1 MKKFKQLFDIDKKYL
16 KKYSALAQE
25 VLSLEDEYRSL
36 SNQEL
41 QAKTPGFIERLENGE
56 DIDNVKVEAFATIR
70 EAAYRVTGMLAF
82 EVQLI
87 GGFALLDSN
96 IAEMKTG
103 EGKTLTSTLPVYTLA
118 LKKQGVHVVTVN
130 DYLAKRDSEEMGKIF
145 SFLGLTT
152 GLNARELTVDGKR
165 EAYNADITYTTNSE
179 LGFDYLRDNM
189 VMTREARVQRGLCN
203 AIVDEVDS
211 ILIDEAR
218 TPLIISGS
226 EKKQHNL
233 YKNADALVKNFK
245 NEVDYRINLR
255 DRAAI
260 LNDTGIEKVEHTFG
274 ISNLYDVENSLI
286 AHAIN
291 QALRANAIMEKDV
304 DYVVRDNKVVIVD
317 QFTGRTM
324 EGRVY
329 SDGLHQAIEAK
340 ENVETQKETKTMATI
355 TYQNFFRLY
364 DVLSGM
370 TGTAKTEE
378 EEFQKTYGMDVIQ
391 IPTNKPV
398 IRRDNDD
405 VIFIT
410 KKAKMKYMTA
420 LIKERHAMGQ
430 PILIGTVAI
439 ESSEEISDFLREN
452 NIKHQVLN
460 AKHHEQEAE
469 IIANAGKYGAVTIAT
484 NMAGRGTDIKLDDK
498 VKDLGTYK
506 SEVTN
511 REDSIGGLLI
521 IGTERHESRRI
532 DDQLRGR
539 SGRQGDAGESFFFVS
554 FEDDLLKRYMNK
566 AAQQILSTIEATDQ
580 AVSLKLLTRQVASS
594 QKNVE
599 SVNYDIRKNVL
610 KYDDVMREQREIMYE
625 QRDYVI
631 DSENIV
637 EDARKLVTE
646 YCQSVVKFYVDRNE
660 EEALNDLVNSNL
672 ISESYLHTEGRIKLD
687 LDKDLTEQ
695 VVEIAMAEF
704 DRKVLNHGEDVMHEF
719 CKTVLIKVI
728 DEAWINHIDEMQI
741 LRDSIGLR
749 GYGQIDPLQEYQKDG
764 RQMFSDMI
772 DSVEAEAVKYILKGE
787 LQSRAQ
793 REAMMA
799 KLRSQHDQAVVS
811 RKETVV
817 NEEPKVGPNDLCP
830 CGSGLK
836 YKKCHGA

>member
-1 MKKFKQLFDIDKKYL
+1 MRKIKQLFDIDKKYL
-16 KKYSALAQE
+16 KKYSALAQD
-25 VLSLEDEYRSL
+25 VMALEAEYREL
-36 SNQEL
+36 SNKQL
-41 QAKTPGFIERLENGE
+41 QDKTPEFIERLANKETID
-56 DIDNVKVEAFATIR
+56 DIKVEAFATIR

-82 EVQLI
+82 EVQII
-87 GGFALLDSN
+87 GGLSLLDSN

-130 DYLAKRDSEEMGKIF
+130 DYLAARDAEEMGKIF

-152 GLNARELTVDGKR
+152 GLNYRELTVEEKKA
-165 EAYNADITYTTNSE
+165 AYNADITYTTNSE

-226 EKKQHNL
+226 EKKSHNM
-233 YKNADALVKNFK
+233 YRNVDALVKTFK
-245 NEVDYRINLR
+245 LDTDYRVNIR
-255 DRAAI
+255 DKAAI
-260 LNDTGIEKVEHTFG
+260 LSDSGIEKIEHAFG
-274 ISNLYDVENSLI
+274 LSNLYDVENSAI
-286 AHAIN
+286 AHAVN
-291 QALRANAIMEKDV
+291 QALRANAIMEKDI

-364 DVLSGM
+364 DILSGM

-391 IPTNKPV
+391 IPTNKPI
-398 IRRDNDD
+398 IRRDNED
-405 VIFIT
+405 VIFVG
-410 KKAKMKYMTA
+410 KKAKMNYMLK
-420 LIKERHAMGQ
+420 LIKERHELGQ

-439 ESSEEISDFLREN
+439 ESSEEIAEFLRAQG
-452 NIKHQVLN
+452 IKHQVLN

-469 IIANAGKYGAVTIAT
+469 IIANAGKKGAVTIAT
-484 NMAGRGTDIKLDDK
+484 NMAGRGTDIKLDESI
-498 VKDLGTYK
+498 KDLGTYK

-511 REDSIGGLLI
+511 REENIGGLLI

-554 FEDDLLKRYMNK
+554 FEDDLLRRYMNK
-566 AAQQILSTIEATDQ
+566 AAKQILSTIDATDQ
-580 AVSLKLLTRQVASS
+580 AISLKLLTKQVASS

-610 KYDDVMREQREIMYE
+610 KYDDVMREQREVMYE
-625 QRDYVI
+625 QRDFVI

-637 EDARKLVTE
+637 DDARKLILDYCESLVNYYTE
-646 YCQSVVKFYVDRNE
+646 RNQVE
-660 EEALNDLVNSNL
+660 SLNDIVNTNLV
-672 ISESYLHTEGRIKLD
+672 SESFLHTEGRIKLD
-687 LDKDLTEQ
+687 LEGDLTKQ
-695 VVEIAMAEF
+695 IKEIAMAEF
-704 DRKVLNHGEDVMHEF
+704 DRKVLNHGEEVMHEF

-728 DEAWINHIDEMQI
+728 DEAWIAHIDDMQV
-741 LRDSIGLR
+741 LRESIGLR
-749 GYGQIDPLQEYQKDG
+749 GYGQIDPLHEYQRDG

-772 DSVEAEAVKYILKGE
+772 DTVEAEAVKYILKGE

-793 REAMMA
+793 REAMMS
-799 KLRSQHDQAVVS
+799 KLRSQHDQTVVK

-817 NEEPKVGPNDLCP
+817 NDKPKVGPNELCP
-830 CGSGLK
+830 CGSGKK

>member
-1 MKKFKQLFDIDKKYL
+1 MKKIKQLFDIDKKYL

-25 VLSLEDEYRSL
+25 VLSLEEEYREL
-36 SNQEL
+36 SNNEL
-41 QAKTPGFIERLENGE
+41 QGKTQTFIERLENGE
-56 DIDNVKVEAFATIR
+56 SIDDIKVEAFATIR

-87 GGFALLDSN
+87 GGFSLLDSN

-130 DYLAKRDSEEMGKIF
+130 DYLAKRDSEEMGEIF

-152 GLNARELTVDGKR
+152 GLNYRELTVDGKK

-226 EKKQHNL
+226 EKKSHNM
-233 YKNADALVKNFK
+233 YRNVDALVKTFK
-245 NEVDYRINLR
+245 EDQDFRVNVR
-255 DRAAI
+255 DKAAI
-260 LNDTGIEKVEHTFG
+260 LSDSGIEKVEHTFG
-274 ISNLYDVENSLI
+274 LKNLYDVENSVI
-286 AHAIN
+286 AHSVN

-405 VIFIT
+405 VIFVT

-420 LIKERHAMGQ
+420 LIKERHELGQ

-439 ESSEEISDFLREN
+439 ESSEEISEFLKEN
-452 NIKHQVLN
+452 GIKHQVLN

-469 IIANAGKYGAVTIAT
+469 IISNAGKKGAVTIAT
-484 NMAGRGTDIKLDDK
+484 NMAGRGTDIKLDAE

-506 SEVTN
+506 SEVTG

-554 FEDDLLKRYMNK
+554 FEDDLLRRYMNK
-566 AAQQILSTIEATDQ
+566 AAQQILGSIEATDQ
-580 AVSLKLLTRQVASS
+580 AVSLKLLTKQVASS

-599 SVNYDIRKNVL
+599 SVNYDVRKNVL
-610 KYDDVMREQREIMYE
+610 KYDDVMREQREVMYE
-625 QRDYVI
+625 QRDFVI

-637 EDARKLVTE
+637 EDARKLILD
-646 YCQSVVKFYVDRNE
+646 YCTSLVKYYEERNE
-660 EEALNDLVNSNL
+660 QEMLNEIVNANLV
-672 ISESYLHTEGRIKLD
+672 SESYLHTEGRISLD
-687 LDKDLTEQ
+687 MDKDLTEQ
-695 VVEIAMAEF
+695 IKEIAMSEF
-704 DRKVLNHGEDVMHEF
+704 DRKVLNHGEEVMHEF

-728 DEAWINHIDEMQI
+728 DESWINHIDEMQI
-741 LRDSIGLR
+741 LRESIGLR
-749 GYGQIDPLQEYQKDG
+749 GYGQIDPLHEYQRDG

-772 DSVEAEAVKYILKGE
+772 DTVEAEAVKYILKGE

-830 CGSGLK
+830 CGSGKK

>member
-1 MKKFKQLFDIDKKYL
+1 MRKIKQLFDIDKKYL
-16 KKYSALAQE
+16 KKYSALAQD
-25 VLSLEDEYRSL
+25 VMALEAEYREL
-36 SNQEL
+36 SNKQL
-41 QAKTPGFIERLENGE
+41 QDKTPEFIERLANKETID
-56 DIDNVKVEAFATIR
+56 DIKVEAFATIR

-82 EVQLI
+82 EVQII
-87 GGFALLDSN
+87 GGLSLLDSN

-130 DYLAKRDSEEMGKIF
+130 DYLAARDAEEMGKIF

-152 GLNARELTVDGKR
+152 GLNYRELTVEEKKA
-165 EAYNADITYTTNSE
+165 AYNADITYTTNSE

-226 EKKQHNL
+226 EKKSHNM
-233 YKNADALVKNFK
+233 YRNVDALVKTFK
-245 NEVDYRINLR
+245 LDTDYRVNIR
-255 DRAAI
+255 DKAAI
-260 LNDTGIEKVEHTFG
+260 LSDSGIEKIEHAFG
-274 ISNLYDVENSLI
+274 LSNLYDVENSAI
-286 AHAIN
+286 AHAVN
-291 QALRANAIMEKDV
+291 QALRANAIMEKDI

-364 DVLSGM
+364 DILSGM

-391 IPTNKPV
+391 IPTNKPI
-398 IRRDNDD
+398 IRRDNED
-405 VIFIT
+405 VIFVG
-410 KKAKMKYMTA
+410 KKAKMNYMLK
-420 LIKERHAMGQ
+420 LIKERHELGQ

-439 ESSEEISDFLREN
+439 ESSEEIAEFLRAQG
-452 NIKHQVLN
+452 IKHQVLN

-469 IIANAGKYGAVTIAT
+469 IIANAGKKGAVTIAT
-484 NMAGRGTDIKLDDK
+484 NMAGRGTDIKLDESI
-498 VKDLGTYK
+498 KDLGTYK

-511 REDSIGGLLI
+511 REENIGGLLI

-554 FEDDLLKRYMNK
+554 FEDDLLRRYMNK
-566 AAQQILSTIEATDQ
+566 AAKQILSTIDATDQ
-580 AVSLKLLTRQVASS
+580 AISLKLLTKQVASS

-610 KYDDVMREQREIMYE
+610 KYDDVMREQREVMYE
-625 QRDYVI
+625 QRDFVI

-637 EDARKLVTE
+637 DDARKLILDYCESLVNYYTE
-646 YCQSVVKFYVDRNE
+646 RNQVE
-660 EEALNDLVNSNL
+660 SLNDIVNTNLV
-672 ISESYLHTEGRIKLD
+672 SESFLHTEGRIKLD
-687 LDKDLTEQ
+687 LEGDLTKQ
-695 VVEIAMAEF
+695 IKEIAMAEF

-728 DEAWINHIDEMQI
+728 DEAWIGHIDDMQV
-741 LRDSIGLR
+741 LRESIGLR
-749 GYGQIDPLQEYQKDG
+749 GYGQIDPLHEYQRDG

-772 DSVEAEAVKYILKGE
+772 DTVEAEAVKYILKGE

-793 REAMMA
+793 REAMMS
-799 KLRSQHDQAVVS
+799 KLRSQHDQTVVK

-817 NEEPKVGPNDLCP
+817 NDKPKVGPNELCP
-830 CGSGLK
+830 CGSGKK